1 MLLFLH
7 NKFDKRSSLVL
18 DKQHPTSLRNEKD
31 RREKTD
37 GQGNHHKFY
46 NSKQC
51 PQIFGH
57 NDAKVT

>member
-1 MLLFLH
+1 M
-7 NKFDKRSSLVL
+7 KK
-18 DKQHPTSLRNEKD
+18 TEEK
-31 RREKTD
+31 KTD
-37 GQGNHHKFY
+37 GQGNHQKFY